1 MEKHKLIIDEDLQ
14 DLVPGYIESRR
25 SELSNIDDKLKG
37 NDFKYLREMAHDW
50 HGTGASYGIPIISEI
65 GEKLSKAAKAE
76 NKAEIQRL
84 GEQLKKYLERVDISY
99 D

>member
-50 HGTGASYGIPIISEI
+50 HGTGASYGIPMISKI
-65 GEKLSKAAKAE
+65 GEKLGKAVKAE
-76 NKAEIQRL
+76 DKVEIQ
-84 GEQLKKYLERVDISY
+84 QLVDQLEKYLERIDISY